1 MSRSRDALPL
11 QRGSEAPRLQAADP
25 QASRTVEA
33 LPSSGHQAHGGRFPL
48 PAPGLLGGG
57 LEFSPRGQVRA
68 LPGPLISPRPALC
81 LAQTCTTYKFAATRP
96 ASRAPAALLSHRWGC
111 AQLVPS
117 SRLSSVVSRRWGGG
131 REEERRCR
139 HQMWSQGERSDPP
152 KVTGRRGVPERE
164 SESSQTGRLQT
175 SSIRVTIVA
184 TIYYRAHSPVHW
196 LLFSPEQLRRL
207 TAPASLP
214 ISRPWM
220 DASLCLG

>member
-117 SRLSSVVSRRWGGG
+117 SRLCSVVSRWWGGG
-131 REEERRCR
+131 
-139 HQMWSQGERSDPP
+139 
-152 KVTGRRGVPERE
+152 GRKRGVAGTRCGARERE
-164 SESSQTGRLQT
+164 VTHPRSPGGGGCQREKASPPRLAASRLLVSE
-175 SSIRVTIVA
+175 
-184 TIYYRAHSPVHW
+184 
-196 LLFSPEQLRRL
+196 
-207 TAPASLP
+207 
-214 ISRPWM
+214 
-220 DASLCLG
+220 